1 MAQFLHVSPCFSR
14 STRRRCWPNDLGS
27 WAQHWKRLSA
37 WMMVLLR
44 LGLSEVFGRPR
55 QPQCMGN
62 GWEMDG
68 KWMERAHESAT
79 AIRPWL
85 FNMQRRGLVQRQS
98 CLYRMSQNGAIS
110 LEISISLHPS
120 TALWSILVCSSGWNR
135 PAFMDV
141 ANLCQI
147 HEFWWMAE
155 LLPQTCQCSR
165 DREGQMSDGM
175 DGSEEHFK
183 AQAAFDA
190 LLEIQEDVSQLHFS
204 QTAVLVA
211 VPGWQCASDDYNWL
225 VGVFSHRVLCIFLE
239 GTSPQTEG
247 WWSPFTKSFGYESNL
262 RTPKLGCD

>member
-1 MAQFLHVSPCFSR
+1 MAQFLHVSPGVRDEDADQTTWAAERSIERGSR
-14 STRRRCWPNDLGS
+14 HGWWCS
-27 WAQHWKRLSA
+27 SA
-37 WMMVLLR
+37 WDSVR
-44 LGLSEVFGRPR
+44 SLGGRDSPSV
-55 QPQCMGN
+55 
-62 GWEMDG
+62 WEMDG